1 MSKMWAGLK
10 PSSSMAHTNALRLW
24 DAKSPTPID
33 MGLFSRGDYL
43 KAGEEKAMAEV
54 IAKVLYPE
62 DNHYEGKSLRLRQQ
76 YFFVSATVQSIVRKH
91 IQAYGTL
98 TNFHMLLTLLSSPQ

>member
-1 MSKMWAGLK
+1 MFIAGYGTK
-10 PSSSMAHTNALRLW
+10 HTNALRLW

-62 DNHYEGKSLRLRQQ
+62 DNHYEGTKLARVYLLQDYSL
-76 YFFVSATVQSIVRKH
+76 K
-91 IQAYGTL
+91 
-98 TNFHMLLTLLSSPQ
+98 LSQ